1 LSRLVNVSIKV
12 PVELKKRM
20 KEVDV
25 NWSEYLRSVIEA
37 KVKEELAKKASQI
50 LEEIQKRVKEIP
62 TEEIVKWI
70 REDRQRDLEP

>member
-1 LSRLVNVSIKV
+1 VNVSIKV

-37 KVKEELAKKASQI
+37 KVKEELAKKAS
-50 LEEIQKRVKEIP
+50 
-62 TEEIVKWI
+62 
-70 REDRQRDLEP
+70 